1 MGTVRKL
8 PSGRWRWEV
17 YRRGVRRSGVED
29 TKARAE
35 NQAQETERQLD
46 KGDSGRTFAEAADK
60 YLRDAMPKKRG
71 AKRET
76 FRLKAIMEHF
86 GDKRLAEIDS
96 PQITEWR
103 DKRLAEV
110 STWSVLRERNILSN
124 LFRVARDEWKWM
136 EHNPF
141 KGVRFPKN
149 PAARHQRWGWREIR
163 RVLRFLGHRRGKRPE
178 TAYQEVALA
187 FLISLATALRA
198 GEVLQVGPHSV
209 RGRVLILGRTK
220 GDGDAPIKVPLTPR
234 GARLCALVK
243 HWTIDEAMLDALFRK
258 ARDASL
264 VMDIRFHDARASAL
278 TWLSRKVDILTLSRI
293 SRHKDLR
300 ILANTYYR
308 ETAEE
313 IAKRL
318 R

>member
-1 MGTVRKL
+1 MATVRQL
-8 PSGRWRWEV
+8 PSGRWRCEV
-17 YRRGVRRSGVED
+17 YKRGIRRSNVLD
-29 TKARAE
+29 TKKRAE
-35 NQAQETERQLD
+35 AWGEETERQLE
-46 KGDSGRTFAEAADK
+46 KGDSGRTFAETAER
-60 YLRDAMPKKRG
+60 YLRDVMPKKRG

-86 GDKRLAEIDS
+86 GDIRLAELDS

-103 DKRLAEV
+103 DKRMAEV
-110 STWSVLRERNILSN
+110 SAWSVLREATILKS
-124 LFRVARDEWKWM
+124 LFRVARDEWHWM
-136 EHNPF
+136 ENEPF
-141 KGVRFPKN
+141 RGVRMPKD
-149 PAARHQRWGWREIR
+149 PAPRHQRWGWREIR
-163 RVLRFLGHRRGKRPE
+163 RVLRFLGYRRGKPPE

-187 FLISLATALRA
+187 FVISLATALRA

-209 RGRVLILGRTK
+209 RGRVLTLGRTK
-220 GDGDAPIKVPLTPR
+220 GDGNAPVKVPLTSR
-234 GARLCALVK
+234 GARLCALAK
-243 HWTIDEAMLDALFRK
+243 RWTIDEANLDALFRK

-300 ILANTYYR
+300 ILQNTYYR

-318 R
+318 K